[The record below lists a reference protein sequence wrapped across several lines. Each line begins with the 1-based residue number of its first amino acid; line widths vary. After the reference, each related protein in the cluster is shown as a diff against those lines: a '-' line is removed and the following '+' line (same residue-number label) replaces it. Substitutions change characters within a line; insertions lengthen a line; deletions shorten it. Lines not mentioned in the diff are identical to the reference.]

1 MRKCAV
7 YRAIAI
13 VHARQ
18 AADSRSDEICEM
30 HVRMAASFLALAN
43 NEAMRGDVAAAV
55 VAWNFL
61 PSSDFKA
68 SGHLREELVHE

>member
-30 HVRMAASFLALAN
+30 HVRMAASFLTLAN
-43 NEAMRGDVAAAV
+43 REAMRERRVGR
-55 VAWNFL
+55 
-61 PSSDFKA
+61 PSSYRVLSLNLA
-68 SGHLREELVHE
+68 TLREELVHE